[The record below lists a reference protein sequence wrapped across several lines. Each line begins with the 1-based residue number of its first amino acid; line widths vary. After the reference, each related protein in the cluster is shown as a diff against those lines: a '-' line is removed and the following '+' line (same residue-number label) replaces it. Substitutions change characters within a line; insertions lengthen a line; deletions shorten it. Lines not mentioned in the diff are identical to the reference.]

1 MRPADSDTLPMKIAE
16 LYGRGRP
23 VFSFEFF
30 PPKTDQAAEDLYEAV
45 AELKERYLP
54 DFISVTYGAGGSTR
68 ERGISVAAR
77 IHNDLKL
84 NVLAHLTCTDHSAA
98 ELDRVVDEL
107 MDNGIDNILA
117 LRGDAPVAE
126 SGFVPHPEGFA
137 HATELMAHLR
147 GRPDIGATIGL
158 GGACYPENHPESKDR
173 ADDMKWTLAK
183 QEAGA
188 EYLISQ
194 LFFDNDDY
202 FESIARCREA
212 GLTIPIVPGIMPI
225 TNVGQVERF
234 TKMCGAK
241 IPEELM
247 SRLEK
252 RRGQPGRVMAIGIE
266 WAIDQCVDLLDRG
279 VPGIHFYTLNK
290 SEATRTILAG
300 IHAGMRTAGF

>member
-1 MRPADSDTLPMKIAE
+1 MKIAD
-16 LYGRGRP
+16 LYGQGRP

-45 AELKERYLP
+45 AELKERYHP

-68 ERGISVAAR
+68 ERGISVSER
-77 IHNDLKL
+77 IQRELGL
-84 NVLAHLTCTDHSAA
+84 NVLAHLTCTDHSASD
-98 ELDRVVDEL
+98 LDRVIDEL
-107 MDNGIDNILA
+107 VGNGVNNILA
-117 LRGDAPVAE
+117 LRGDAPAG
-126 SGFVPHPEGFA
+126 SAKFVPHPKGFS

-147 GRPDIGATIGL
+147 GRKDIGSTIGI
-158 GGACYPENHPESKDR
+158 GGACYPENHPESKNA

-202 FESIARCREA
+202 FASIERGRAA
-212 GLTIPIVPGIMPI
+212 GLTIPIIPGIMPI
-225 TNVGQVERF
+225 TSVGQVERF

-241 IPEELM
+241 IPDELM
-247 SRLEK
+247 SRLDK
-252 RRGQPGRVMAIGIE
+252 RRGQRGRVMAIGIE
-266 WAIDQCVDLLDRG
+266 WAIDQCVDLLERG

-300 IHAGMRTAGF
+300 IHAGLRSAEF